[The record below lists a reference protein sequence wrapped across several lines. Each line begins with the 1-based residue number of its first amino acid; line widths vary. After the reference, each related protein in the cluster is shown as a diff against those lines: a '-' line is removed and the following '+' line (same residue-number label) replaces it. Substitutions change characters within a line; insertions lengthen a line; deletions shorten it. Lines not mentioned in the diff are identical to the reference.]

1 MDDGAQRSQL
11 FITVTLLPVKLGKE
25 ALSTAGR
32 EGRKRRLTGK
42 RRQRD
47 VSRV

>member
-1 MDDGAQRSQL
+1 MDDGAQRSRL
-11 FITVTLLPVKLGKE
+11 FITVTLLPVKLGKGTE
-25 ALSTAGR
+25 HQAAS